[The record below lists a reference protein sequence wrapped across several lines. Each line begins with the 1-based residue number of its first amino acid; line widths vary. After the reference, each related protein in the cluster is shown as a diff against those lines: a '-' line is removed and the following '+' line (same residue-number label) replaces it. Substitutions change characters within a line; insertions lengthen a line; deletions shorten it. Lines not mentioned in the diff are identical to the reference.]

1 MLSKKE
7 MLSEICQYKLFLLQL
22 LNSFEENQ
30 KEIKDKELKKYFK
43 QLCITIEEQLKLRDK
58 DFKRILN
65 ESKVK

>member
-1 MLSKKE
+1 